1 MSERLD
7 LPKEYL
13 DMRERRVNRT
23 KTVVM
28 DCVCCGKEVVL
39 KVNPKDYEEY
49 ISPNRRHIQDIFPY
63 LTPWER
69 EIFISQLCEDCW
81 ADMFSFYE
89 DEDDD
94 ITITGD
100 EEDLMYVSPED
111 LDEWI
116 KASCGDV

>member
-13 DMRERRVNRT
+13 DMRERRANRT

-39 KVNPKDYEEY
+39 KVNPKDYAEY
-49 ISPNRRHIQDIFPY
+49 LSPNRRHIQDIFPY

-81 ADMFSFYE
+81 ADLFNDDYE
-89 DEDDD
+89 D
-94 ITITGD
+94 I
-100 EEDLMYVSPED
+100 SPED
-111 LDEWI
+111 LYEWMN
-116 KASCGDV
+116 ASCGLV